1 MRLQSNPDLPGT
13 ATGLPLN
20 LSYGGFGS
28 TLWRSCCSGRLNL
41 RKLNQYLVK
50 DYLAVFAVAMLL
62 ITFAFTV
69 GAIYKAIDIMARGI
83 SIDVVGRF
91 FLYNIPYSLA
101 YSIPISALFSTLLI
115 FGRLSSDSEI
125 SAMKSS
131 GLSLWQIA
139 SPIVLISV
147 VLAGICL
154 YNNCVV
160 YPATTYANRQL
171 IKGMGVEDPIKL
183 LEEGR
188 FIREFP
194 GYMIYVGKKSRNR
207 VRDLVVYEVDKETGG
222 VTGSIRAG
230 SGIMTAD
237 KEKAELKIDLF
248 DVRIEIPDPD
258 APGDSSKTRYVNAR
272 NYPIRLDFN
281 ALLGKKDI
289 AKKRKNMTIFELA
302 HHIRNAGTENARL
315 SEKDQ
320 RIEHARNLVE
330 ANQRIALAL
339 SPFMFVLLA
348 IPLGITSHR
357 KESSI
362 GMVLSLGIM
371 FVYYIF
377 MILSDTLD
385 KSPSLYPWLIPW
397 IPVVCGQLGGFFML
411 HRAN

>member
-1 MRLQSNPDLPGT
+1 MG
-13 ATGLPLN
+13 
-20 LSYGGFGS
+20 
-28 TLWRSCCSGRLNL
+28 
-41 RKLNQYLVK
+41 KLNKYLVK
-50 DYLAVFAVAMLL
+50 DYLTVFAVAMLL
-62 ITFAFTV
+62 ITFAFTI
-69 GAIYKAIDIMARGI
+69 GAIYKAIDIMARGLPI
-83 SIDVVGRF
+83 GIVGRF
-91 FLYNIPYSLA
+91 FIYNIPYSLA

-131 GLSLWQIA
+131 GLSMWQIA
-139 SPIVLISV
+139 SPIVLISI

-160 YPATTYANRQL
+160 YPTTTYANRQL

-194 GYMIYVGKKSRNR
+194 GYMIYIGKKNKNR
-207 VRDLVVYEVDKETGG
+207 VRDLVVYEIDRETSE
-222 VTGSIRAG
+222 VTGSIRAA

-248 DVRIEIPDPD
+248 DVRIEIPDPN
-258 APGDSSKTRYVNAR
+258 APDDSTKTRYVNAR

-281 ALLGKKDI
+281 ELLGNKNI
-289 AKKRKNMTIFELA
+289 SKKRKNMTLFELA
-302 HHIRNAGTENARL
+302 YLIRNSETENIQL
-315 SEKDQ
+315 SSKDR
-320 RIEHARNLVE
+320 RIEHSRNLVE

-339 SPFMFVLLA
+339 SPFMFVLIA

-362 GMVLSLGIM
+362 GMVMSLGIM
-371 FVYYIF
+371 FLYYIF
-377 MILSDTLD
+377 MILSDTFD
-385 KSPSLYPWLIPW
+385 KSPALYPWLIPW
-397 IPVVCGQLGGFFML
+397 IPIVFGQLGGFL
-411 HRAN
+411 LLRRAN

>member
-1 MRLQSNPDLPGT
+1 MH
-13 ATGLPLN
+13 AV
-20 LSYGGFGS
+20 LSGAS
-28 TLWRSCCSGRLNL
+28 DL

-50 DYLAVFAVAMLL
+50 DFLTVFAVAMLL
-62 ITFAFTV
+62 ITFAFTI

-83 SIDVVGRF
+83 AIDVVGRF

-115 FGRLSSDSEI
+115 FGRLSADSEI

-131 GLSLWQIA
+131 GLSMWQIA
-139 SPIVLISV
+139 SPIVLISL
-147 VLAGICL
+147 VLVGICL

-160 YPATTYANRQL
+160 YPSTTYANRRL
-171 IKGMGVEDPIKL
+171 IKGLGVEDPIKL

-194 GYMIYVGKKSRNR
+194 GYMIYVGKKSKNR
-207 VRDLVVYEVDKETGG
+207 VRDLVVYEVDRDSGE

-237 KEKAELKIDLF
+237 REQGVLKIDLF
-248 DVRIEIPDPD
+248 DVRIEIPDAD
-258 APGDSSKTRYVNAR
+258 APGDTGRVRYVNAR

-281 ALLGKKDI
+281 ELMGSSKVS
-289 AKKRKNMTIFELA
+289 KKRKNMTLSELA
-302 HHIRNAGTENARL
+302 YRIRNVELENPLLQPEDR
-315 SEKDQ
+315 

-330 ANQRIALAL
+330 ANQRLALAM
-339 SPFMFVLLA
+339 SPFMFVLIA

-362 GMVLSLGIM
+362 GMVMSLGIM

-385 KSPSLYPWLIPW
+385 KSPQLYPWLIPW
-397 IPVVCGQLGGFFML
+397 IPIIGGQIGGFIL
-411 HRAN
+411 LRRTN

>member
-1 MRLQSNPDLPGT
+1 
-13 ATGLPLN
+13 
-20 LSYGGFGS
+20 
-28 TLWRSCCSGRLNL
+28 L

-50 DYLAVFAVAMLL
+50 DFLTVFAVAMLL
-62 ITFAFTV
+62 ITFAFTI

-83 SIDVVGRF
+83 AIDVVGRF

-101 YSIPISALFSTLLI
+101 YSIPISALFATLLV
-115 FGRLSSDSEI
+115 FGRLSADSEI

-131 GLSLWQIA
+131 GLSMWQIG
-139 SPIVLISV
+139 SPVVLISILLV
-147 VLAGICL
+147 AICL
-154 YNNCVV
+154 YNNCVI

-171 IKGMGVEDPIKL
+171 IKGLGVEDPIKL

-207 VRDLVVYEVDKETGG
+207 VRDLVVYEIDRDSGE

-230 SGIMTAD
+230 SGILTAD
-237 KEKAELKIDLF
+237 REKGELKIDLY
-248 DVRIEIPDPD
+248 DVRIEIPDAD
-258 APGDSSKTRYVNAR
+258 APADAGRVRYVNAR

-281 ALLGKKDI
+281 ELMGSKKVS
-289 AKKRKNMTIFELA
+289 KKRKNMTLSELA
-302 HHIRNAGTENARL
+302 YHIRNASMENTRLNAR
-315 SEKDQ
+315 DR
-320 RIEHARNLVE
+320 RIEHTRNLVE
-330 ANQRIALAL
+330 ANQRLALAM
-339 SPFMFVLLA
+339 SPFMFVLIA

-362 GMVLSLGIM
+362 GMVMSLGIM

-385 KSPSLYPWLIPW
+385 KVPQLYPWLIPW
-397 IPVVCGQLGGFFML
+397 VPIVLGQLGGFIL
-411 HRAN
+411 LRRTN

>member
-1 MRLQSNPDLPGT
+1 MEDLD
-13 ATGLPLN
+13 
-20 LSYGGFGS
+20 
-28 TLWRSCCSGRLNL
+28 L
-41 RKLNQYLVK
+41 RKLNRYLVK
-50 DYLAVFAVAMLL
+50 DYLTVFAVTMLL
-62 ITFAFTV
+62 ITFAFTI

-83 SIDVVGRF
+83 AIDVVGRF

-101 YSIPISALFSTLLI
+101 YTIPISALFSTLLV
-115 FGRLSSDSEI
+115 FGRLSADSEI

-131 GLSLWQIA
+131 GLSIWQIA
-139 SPIVLISV
+139 SPIVLISL
-147 VLAGICL
+147 VLVCICL

-160 YPATTYANRQL
+160 YPSTEYAKRKL
-171 IKGMGVEDPIKL
+171 IKGLGVEDPIKL

-194 GYMIYVGKKSRNR
+194 GYMIYVGKKNKNR
-207 VRDLVVYEVDKETGG
+207 VRDLVVYEVDKKTDE

-248 DVRIEIPDPD
+248 DVRIEIPDPN
-258 APGDSSKTRYVNAR
+258 APDDSSKTRYINAR
-272 NYPIRLDFN
+272 NYPIRLDFKT
-281 ALLGKKDI
+281 LLGSKQVS
-289 AKKRKNMTIFELA
+289 KKRKNMTIFELA
-302 HHIRNAGTENARL
+302 HRIRNAETENARL
-315 SEKDQ
+315 SEKDR

-339 SPFMFVLLA
+339 SPFMFVLIA

-362 GMVLSLGIM
+362 GMVMSLGIM

-377 MILSDTLD
+377 MILSDTFD
-385 KSPSLYPWLIPW
+385 KTPSLYPWLIPW
-397 IPVVCGQLGGFFML
+397 IPIVCGQLGGFL
-411 HRAN
+411 LLRRAN